1 MKTGTLK
8 MILAVGLISA
18 AAMLV
23 GASSGTVTGIGDT
36 LRFPDAEF
44 TGFTLAYATLE
55 RQDTGEV
62 IHATSGAAA
71 ADTAWA
77 DSAIALGAGV
87 TGRASRSL
95 TLPAGMTRGG
105 NYLLRFWGSADATAD
120 AGDTLIASYLAPIAG
135 SGNSPSFAQ
144 LPVQY

>member
-1 MKTGTLK
+1 
-8 MILAVGLISA
+8 
-18 AAMLV
+18 MLFR
-23 GASSGTVTGIGDT
+23 S
-36 LRFPDAEF
+36 
-44 TGFTLAYATLE
+44 LAYATLE

-77 DSAIALGAGV
+77 VSAITLGAGV

-120 AGDTLIASYLAPIAG
+120 AGDTLIASYLAPIAV
-135 SGNSPSFAQ
+135 SGNRPSFVQ